1 MWYIICVK
9 QNLTKCSTRKT
20 TFILK
25 TDVMTK
31 YVRKSQKLAW
41 IILTLSPY
49 QMAIADLSSTRATL
63 SHGIP
68 SDNSSNSSKLY
79 NQLGTWLY
87 NEVSILSSLI
97 GRKRLIDIHR
107 SAKSMK
113 IFTKPVF
120 FLISEA
126 EGKVFHKFLHQF
138 ICSKKV
144 QNHLKTGSEIKFHTW
159 FSWHRVPV
167 VKQSSSYRPLMQ

>member
-1 MWYIICVK
+1 MGLVICVK

-97 GRKRLIDIHR
+97 GRKRLIDINR
-107 SAKSMK
+107 SARSMK

-120 FLISEA
+120 FFISEA
-126 EGKVFHKFLHQF
+126 KGLQDMLPIFKWLNLSSWKVFHKL
-138 ICSKKV
+138 
-144 QNHLKTGSEIKFHTW
+144 
-159 FSWHRVPV
+159 
-167 VKQSSSYRPLMQ
+167 